1 LASQALENLRQQ
13 QGSSLAYF
21 DTFWMIAV
29 LTFVVSFAVLF
40 MKRSVSKAVTSLPNE
55 VYPPPACDRL
65 ASLRMLL
72 SVASMCGI
80 RELLKQPTD
89 RADEAEMIQPLTV
102 QPHQAPRPPSSAFRA
117 PPIGC
122 FIPCNSLHE
131 RRLQRLARAQLCQD
145 RLRAFGDV
153 EHDRR
158 AGPWPSR
165 RSDWVGS
172 GFPSPIARRET
183 GVLPNAQWGEG
194 LG

>member
-1 LASQALENLRQQ
+1 MRC
-13 QGSSLAYF
+13 
-21 DTFWMIAV
+21 I
-29 LTFVVSFAVLF
+29 
-40 MKRSVSKAVTSLPNE
+40 LPRR
-55 VYPPPACDRL
+55 ADRL

-145 RLRAFGDV
+145 RLRAFGDG

-158 AGPWPSR
+158 AGPLAVPTLGLGRNRIPLSHSPSR
-165 RSDWVGS
+165 DGRSSERPMGRGVGVRVRAPRAIALNKGGSPSS
-172 GFPSPIARRET
+172 GGPTARHL
-183 GVLPNAQWGEG
+183 LPEGEG
-194 LG
+194 RGAHSDF